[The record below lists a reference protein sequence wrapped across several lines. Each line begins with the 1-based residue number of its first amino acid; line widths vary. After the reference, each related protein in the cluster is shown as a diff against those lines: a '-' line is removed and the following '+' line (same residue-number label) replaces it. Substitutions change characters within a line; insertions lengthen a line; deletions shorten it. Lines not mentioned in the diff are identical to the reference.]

1 MASQEQEALLRRNF
15 QSTAEFHAWRGP
27 FIVRAAMMFN
37 VPVAALTQAQ
47 YRAAVEATERDTIP
61 ANAR

>member
-1 MASQEQEALLRRNF
+1 MASEEHEAMLRRNF
-15 QSTAEFHAWRGP
+15 QATAEFHAWRGP
-27 FIVRAAMMFN
+27 FIVRAAMMFD
-37 VPVAALTQAQ
+37 VPTADVTSAQ